1 MSNHRYTIGTGFVS
15 GKDEGFSFQIWMANS
30 LKFSKPEKVIVLAV
44 GGRPNFNILGDDP
57 MIAWV
62 EGNLG
67 HIGDLLDKRKPHKF
81 CGWSMGM
88 MTLALLAYQNETDF
102 IYKEQ
107 DCLAFGPWVERL
119 YAECGDKKVCFG
131 KNGLMTCAQ
140 SLFLVKHDFIP
151 EFVRSYLGTG
161 PDAATMPETK
171 FSNMAKV
178 NQPNWTQFGFGVDRD
193 RPIPWDDEVWYA
205 QHFTQKELAELTRR
219 NLI

>member
-1 MSNHRYTIGTGFVS
+1 LGQGLFPV
-15 GKDEGFSFQIWMANS
+15 GNS
-30 LKFSKPEKVIVLAV
+30 SPTPCEYY
-44 GGRPNFNILGDDP
+44 DDP
-57 MIAWV
+57 DLLILK
-62 EGNLG
+62 GNLG
-67 HIGDLLDKRKPHKF
+67 HIGDLLEGRKPHKF
-81 CGWSMGM
+81 CGWSMGV

-119 YAECGDKKVCFG
+119 YSECGDKKVCFG

-193 RPIPWDDEVWYA
+193 RPIPWDDEVFYA
-205 QHFTQKELAELTRR
+205 QHLTRNELGELSKR
-219 NLI
+219 GLI